1 MGSPS
6 YIPSFYFYKFAEG
19 ISASYTSFQAF
30 KAGAIDAQGNFLKP
44 ESSIDPLEYLIIKL
58 KKIFEELPFG
68 MTKAKLGN
76 YLSTLQLF
84 GEEANNFGITN
95 AEYAGLMEGELIVK
109 GYPDVSYIALMEDMS
124 AGGMA
129 AAGGSPDYNTG
140 QVSGMDPVMA
150 PMQRR
155 KPVLKGLDSCE
166 MFDVCPEEFK
176 QFQGASDWKY
186 VPDSETKKYVRR
198 YQLRNPTGA
207 VALRSV
213 DPDTGASNVHWIN
226 FSNKEKKQ
234 LKEAYSSAARDLAH
248 IAVQNII
255 KPPEIDINPSTGKLK
270 RGTRTQRTGFAFSAF
285 ADLLKGGKRHQD
297 ETADTLIP
305 HASNEVSS
313 GGRDTMS
320 YDEKRGLWVP
330 TDLKGDNTTP
340 FTHISDDQKKLFP
353 GLPAF
358 GATIEKLLKDRSG
371 LSARQKANM
380 RRGVAQIGERSQTQ
394 LGKTFQQGL
403 LNISPD
409 LNWVITPGASTK
421 PYNYPGLVTRVTPEN
436 IAKYGGSSAKPTLSA
451 RPGKRRVE
459 YKVRGREPSVKD
471 VARELTGRGSHST
484 SAEDILGAMEELIGP
499 KLRREVNRVISPYIR
514 RAR

>member
-84 GEEANNFGITN
+84 GEEANNFGITD

-129 AAGGSPDYNTG
+129 AAGGSPGYNTG

-234 LKEAYSSAARDLAH
+234 LKESYSSSAKDLVNIAA
-248 IAVQNII
+248 QNII
-255 KPPEIDINPSTGKLK
+255 KPPEIDINPNTGKPK
-270 RGTRTQRTGFAFSAF
+270 RGAKTQRSGFLFSAV
-285 ADLLKGGKRHQD
+285 ADLTKGGKSHQD
-297 ETADTLIP
+297 ETADRLIP
-305 HASNEVSS
+305 VASNEVST
-313 GGRDTMS
+313 GGSDGWTYS
-320 YDEKRGLWVP
+320 KKRGIWAPV
-330 TDLKGDNTTP
+330 DYKGDNTSP
-340 FTHISDDQKKLFP
+340 IKHISDDQKALFP
-353 GLPAF
+353 NLPQLD
-358 GATIEKLLKDRSG
+358 ATVKKMFERGRTLTSD
-371 LSARQKANM
+371 QKAKI
-380 RRGVAQIGERSQTQ
+380 RQTTAQIGARSQKQ
-394 LGKTFQQGL
+394 LGKIFQQGL
-403 LNISPD
+403 LDISPD
-409 LNWVITPGASTK
+409 LHWVITPGRSTK
-421 PYNYPGLVTRVTPEN
+421 PYNFPGLVTQITPDL
-436 IAKYGGSSAKPTLSA
+436 ITKYGGSSAKPTLSP
-451 RPGKRRVE
+451 RPRKGRVE
-459 YKVRGREPSVKD
+459 YKVRGREPTVAEVAKELSGPGSV
-471 VARELTGRGSHST
+471 ST
-484 SAEDILGAMEELIGP
+484 SKTDIMTAMEKMLNP
-499 KLRREVNRVISPYIR
+499 ALFREIRGILAPNLR

>member
-19 ISASYTSFQAF
+19 ISASYTSLQAF
-30 KAGAIDAQGNFLKP
+30 KAGAIDAQGNLLKP

-84 GEEANNFGITN
+84 GEEANDFGITN

-109 GYPDVSYIALMEDMS
+109 GYAEVSYIALMEDMS

-129 AAGGSPDYNTG
+129 AAGGSPGYNTG

-176 QFQGASDWKY
+176 QFQSASDWKY
-186 VPDSETKKYVRR
+186 VPDSDTKKYVRR

-213 DPDTGASNVHWIN
+213 DPDTGVSNVHWIN

-234 LKEAYSSAARDLAH
+234 LKESYSSAAKDLANV
-248 IAVQNII
+248 AVQNLIT
-255 KPPEIDINPSTGKLK
+255 PPEIDINPSTGKLK
-270 RGTRTQRTGFAFSAF
+270 RGARTQRAGFAFSAF

-297 ETADTLIP
+297 KTADTLIP
-305 HASNEVSS
+305 LASNEVSS
-313 GGRDTMS
+313 GGKDTMVF
-320 YDEKRGLWVP
+320 DETRGIFVP
-330 TDLKGDNTTP
+330 ADLKADNTTP
-340 FTHISDDQKKLFP
+340 FTHISDEQRKFFP
-353 GLPAF
+353 GLPEL
-358 GATIEKLLKDRSG
+358 GARLQKTLERGRG
-371 LSARQKANM
+371 LSDAQKTEV
-380 RRGVAQIGERSQTQ
+380 RRTTSQIGEKSRTQ
-394 LGKTFQQGL
+394 LATTFQQGIMG
-403 LNISPD
+403 ISPQ
-409 LNWVITPGASTK
+409 LNWVITPGQSDK
-421 PYNYPGLVTRVTPEN
+421 PYLYPGLVTRVPPQL
-436 IAKYGGSSAKPTLSA
+436 IKKYGGSSARPTLSS

-459 YKVRGREPSVKD
+459 YKVRGREPSVAE
-471 VARELTGRGSHST
+471 VAQELSGPGSVST
-484 SAEDILGAMEELIGP
+484 SKTDILTAMEKMISP
-499 KLRREVNRVISPYIR
+499 KLQRQMRGILAPYLR
-514 RAR
+514 RAQ